1 MKILLLGDYSNVHCT
16 LAEGLKALGHSCVVA
31 SDGDH
36 WKDYPRDIDLQR
48 SFGVG
53 GNVSYLY
60 RLLRALPKF
69 RGYDVVQL
77 INPVFLE
84 LKAERIYP
92 FYRYLRRYNRKVVM
106 GAFGMDYYWVK
117 VNSELCPLR
126 YSDFNMDGHVRHDE
140 QAELFRREYLGT
152 PKGKLCQM
160 IAADCDG
167 IVASPY
173 ENWATYD
180 AVPSLRG
187 KMRFIPFPVK
197 MPEAASATASAADGA
212 CGQAPAAGRL
222 RLFVGIS
229 RARSAY
235 KGTDIMLAAARAVQ
249 DKYPERLEIR
259 VVEGVPFDQYQRMMD
274 SSDAILDQLY
284 SYTPAMNALLAMSKG
299 IVNIGGGEPE
309 SYEILGERELR
320 PIVNVEPNFES
331 CFREIERLV
340 LHPEL
345 VARLK
350 RESVEY
356 VVRHHDYIRV
366 AREYVDFY
374 EAL

>member
-1 MKILLLGDYSNVHCT
+1 M
-16 LAEGLKALGHSCVVA
+16 
-31 SDGDH
+31 
-36 WKDYPRDIDLQR
+36 
-48 SFGVG
+48 
-53 GNVSYLY
+53 
-60 RLLRALPKF
+60 
-69 RGYDVVQL
+69 
-77 INPVFLE
+77 
-84 LKAERIYP
+84 
-92 FYRYLRRYNRKVVM
+92 
-106 GAFGMDYYWVK
+106 
-117 VNSELCPLR
+117 
-126 YSDFNMDGHVRHDE
+126 
-140 QAELFRREYLGT
+140 
-152 PKGKLCQM
+152 
-160 IAADCDG
+160 
-167 IVASPY
+167 
-173 ENWATYD
+173 
-180 AVPSLRG
+180 
-187 KMRFIPFPVK
+187 
-197 MPEAASATASAADGA
+197 
-212 CGQAPAAGRL
+212 
-222 RLFVGIS
+222 
-229 RARSAY
+229 
-235 KGTDIMLAAARAVQ
+235 
-249 DKYPERLEIR
+249 
-259 VVEGVPFDQYQRMMD
+259 PFDQYQRMMD